1 MWNFNSP
8 RLRSGELFL
17 PQGIACV
24 ENKLCKTSGVAHG
37 HVAVWV
43 CPLWE
48 IVASQS
54 HEDIHL
60 SYTLEPFMFDVSYLD
75 LQPTWNG
82 FLFMAWERE
91 CIITIDYQIK
101 LEKIIKTGLF
111 FSRLFLIHR
120 ALSWPWFSKTTGV
133 PLHLIPL
140 PSGCLCQLFFLFF
153 KPVSYINR
161 CI

>member
-140 PSGCLCQLFFLFF
+140 PSGCLCQLLFLFF

-161 CI
+161 RI